1 MRDILPDYDR
11 LAASHRPIGRA
22 VVTSV
27 WGSAPRPPG
36 ASMLAT
42 ADGEMAGSVSGG
54 CVERAT
60 VHEIGEA
67 IGRGSSKLVSYR
79 VSDERA
85 CEVGLACGGTITVYV
100 EPAVRAELLAAA
112 RGPGGEVLATVVD
125 GPGAGSAVRVHE
137 DGRIDGSLGAPVPV
151 AQVRLAALDA
161 LGRETSQT
169 TTVESPAGAATV
181 FLEVF
186 ARQPRLV
193 IFGGV
198 HIASALVPLARA
210 LGYHTIVA
218 DGRPAFLTR
227 ERFPEADELIL
238 GWPEAAFAQIG
249 LDASCFVCVLSHDPK
264 FDQPALEL
272 ALRSPARYIGAIGS
286 RKTQA
291 ARRERLMAAGIT
303 AEQLAR
309 VHGPIGLDLGGR
321 QPAETALAI
330 LAEMTAVRYGGGA
343 ARTGV

>member
-11 LAASHRPIGRA
+11 FAASGRLVGRA

-27 WGSAPRPPG
+27 WGSAPRPEG
-36 ASMLAT
+36 ASMVAT
-42 ADGEMAGSVSGG
+42 ADGAMAGSVSGG
-54 CVERAT
+54 CVESAT
-60 VHEIGEA
+60 VLEIGEA
-67 IGRGSSKLVSYR
+67 IGRGSPRLVTFR

-100 EPAVRAELLAAA
+100 EPTVRPEVLAAA
-112 RGPGGEVLATVVD
+112 RGPGGEVVATVVD

-137 DGRIDGSLGAPVPV
+137 DGRIEGRLGAPVPM
-151 AQVRLAALDA
+151 APVRDAALAALR
-161 LGRETSQT
+161 RETSHT
-169 TTVESPAGAATV
+169 TTIESQAGPASL

-186 ARQPRLV
+186 ARPPRLV

-198 HIASALVPLARA
+198 HIAVALVPLARA
-210 LGYHTIVA
+210 LGYRTIVA
-218 DGRPAFLTR
+218 DGRAAFLTR
-227 ERFPEADELIL
+227 ERFPDADQLICA
-238 GWPEAAFAQIG
+238 WPEAAFAQIG

-272 ALRSPARYIGAIGS
+272 ALRSQARYIGAIGS

-291 ARRERLMAAGIT
+291 ARREHLTAAGFT

-321 QPAETALAI
+321 GPAETALAI
-330 LAEMTAVRYGGGA
+330 LAEMTAVRYGGSA
-343 ARTGV
+343 VRTGA

>member
-1 MRDILPDYDR
+1 MRDILLDYDR
-11 LAASHRPIGRA
+11 LAASGRPVGRA

-27 WGSAPRPPG
+27 WGSAPRREG
-36 ASMLAT
+36 SSMVAT

-54 CVERAT
+54 CVEAAT
-60 VHEIGEA
+60 VLEIGNA
-67 IGRGSSKLVSYR
+67 IARGSPKLVSFG
-79 VSDERA
+79 VSDARA
-85 CEVGLACGGTITVYV
+85 CEVGLACGGTITLLV
-100 EPAVRAELLAAA
+100 EPAIRPQVLATA
-112 RGPGGEVLATVVD
+112 RGAGSEVVATVVD
-125 GPGAGSAVRVHE
+125 GAGAGAGVLVRE
-137 DGRIDGSLGAPVPV
+137 DGRVEGSLDASLPV
-151 AQVRLAALDA
+151 AAVRDAARAALA
-161 LGRETSQT
+161 RETSRT
-169 TTVESPAGAATV
+169 TTIETPAGPASV

-186 ARQPRLV
+186 PRQARLV

-198 HIASALVPLARA
+198 HIAAALVPLARA

-227 ERFPEADELIL
+227 ERFPDTEELVL
-238 GWPEAAFAQIG
+238 GWPEAAFARIG

-286 RKTQA
+286 QKTQA
-291 ARRERLMAAGIT
+291 ARRERLQAAGFT
-303 AEQLAR
+303 ADQIAR

-343 ARTGV
+343 VRARA